1 MTELLAEDDTMQEGD
16 MILLVSET
24 SSIFIQFI
32 CNCFKSKLKCIM
44 SPSWETCVTDSSE
57 AAVDKLS

>member
-1 MTELLAEDDTMQEGD
+1 MTELLTEDYAVQGGD
-16 MILLVSET
+16 MMLSVSET

-44 SPSWETCVTDSSE
+44 SQSWETCVTDSSE